1 VSDGV
6 ERGTSERPSE
16 RSKAVSDETPPLFLV
31 QGDATPE
38 EVAAL
43 TVVLQ
48 GVAAASAEPPAPR
61 PRPQWSAPHRAVRRP
76 LEPGRGA
83 WRASALPR

>member
-1 VSDGV
+1 MSDGTV
-6 ERGTSERPSE
+6 SEQE
-16 RSKAVSDETPPLFLV
+16 ETPRPPLFLV

-48 GVAAASAEPPAPR
+48 GVAAASAEPPRR

-76 LEPGRGA
+76 LDSGPGG

>member
-1 VSDGV
+1 M
-6 ERGTSERPSE
+6 
-16 RSKAVSDETPPLFLV
+16 SDETGPEVEPVEAPRPPLFLV

-76 LEPGRGA
+76 LDTGRGA

>member
-1 VSDGV
+1 MSEAEDSASAASDK
-6 ERGTSERPSE
+6 P
-16 RSKAVSDETPPLFLV
+16 FLTV
-31 QGDATPE
+31 VRGDATPE

-48 GVAAASAEPPAPR
+48 GVAAASVAPAPPR

-76 LEPGRGA
+76 LDPGRGA
-83 WRASALPR
+83 WRASSLPR